1 MRTERAA
8 KRERTVVRS
17 MTRVEGDDWTS
28 ISAICSCGRNLKIG
42 ILKVDDE
49 FYTDYV

>member
-28 ISAICSCGRNLKIG
+28 ILAIWSCGRDLKTLEIFRING
-42 ILKVDDE
+42 DL
-49 FYTDYV
+49 